1 MTEQQKDANNKSKK
15 IIDDDGYEYEE
26 LLISIRLIPADY
38 EAWLKETTNETNRTN
53 YNNNP
58 TTKSVHFHEQAN
70 N

>member
-15 IIDDDGYEYEE
+15 IIDDDGYECEE

-38 EAWLKETTNETNRTN
+38 EAWLKETINETNRN

-58 TTKSVHFHEQAN
+58 TKSVHFNEQAN